1 MSEKNYLDIM
11 IDSLSQKKDLLEKIV
26 ELNEKQ
32 EAIIDAKEVD
42 SDSLDKTLREKDAL
56 IDRINTLDSGFEVL
70 FARVREVLDVDRK
83 PYSKEI
89 ETMKSY
95 IRDITDLTVKIQLPG
110 HTVKTSSREY
120 QAWNK
125 GSFAEQKKSI
135 VNAKKAGNMASRY
148 YDSMNRLDYSP
159 QFMDKKN

>member
-32 EAIIDAKEVD
+32 KAIIDAKEVD

-95 IRDITDLTVKIQLPG
+95 IRDITDLTVKIQAGEL
-110 HTVKTSSREY
+110 R
-120 QAWNK
+120 NK
-125 GSFAEQKKSI
+125 HKIENYFAEQKKSI